1 MNHFAVRRA
10 GVLLAKAAFL
20 LFGLAAIW
28 MMLSLVEPDGIY
40 PWWLVTLASVG
51 SMSVGCCFLLGALI
65 CEDELNEDE
74 RRAQKVPV
82 RKIERRPRSKASAR
96 TPAWAVRA

>member
-10 GVLLAKAAFL
+10 GVVLAKAVFL
-20 LFGLAAIW
+20 LCGLGAIW
-28 MMLSLVEPDGIY
+28 MMLSLVEPGGIY
-40 PWWLVTLASVG
+40 PWWLVMLASVG

-82 RKIERRPRSKASAR
+82 RKIERRH
-96 TPAWAVRA
+96 

>member
-10 GVLLAKAAFL
+10 GVLLAKAVFL
-20 LFGLAAIW
+20 LFGLVAAW
-28 MMLSLVEPDGIY
+28 LLLSLVEPDGIY
-40 PWWLVTLASVG
+40 PWWMVMLASVG

-65 CEDELNEDE
+65 CEYELNEDE

-82 RKIERRPRSKASAR
+82 RKIERRH
-96 TPAWAVRA
+96 

>member
-51 SMSVGCCFLLGALI
+51 VHVRGMLLF
-65 CEDELNEDE
+65 
-74 RRAQKVPV
+74 
-82 RKIERRPRSKASAR
+82 
-96 TPAWAVRA
+96 AWGTDL

>member
-10 GVLLAKAAFL
+10 GVLLAKAVFL
-20 LFGLAAIW
+20 LFGLVAAW
-28 MMLSLVEPDGIY
+28 LLLSLVEPDGIY
-40 PWWLVTLASVG
+40 PWWMVMLASVG
-51 SMSVGCCFLLGALI
+51 SMSVGYCFLLGALI

-82 RKIERRPRSKASAR
+82 RKIERRH
-96 TPAWAVRA
+96 

>member
-1 MNHFAVRRA
+1 MFY
-10 GVLLAKAAFL
+10 LLHKRKL
-20 LFGLAAIW
+20 LPID
-28 MMLSLVEPDGIY
+28 PDRIY

-65 CEDELNEDE
+65 CEDELDEDE

-82 RKIERRPRSKASAR
+82 RKIERRH
-96 TPAWAVRA
+96 